1 MGDINRALVAEP
13 GLAVVDIVAGD
24 AATLQAI
31 AERLAGSWASTGVP
45 IDTRPAGQRAVRG
58 RLHLDVRL
66 PPPGVVRTLPA
77 DWVRFASPPWGARLG
92 FEKPLCVRARQD
104 GRPCTRQAAEW
115 PEGFVEVDGLQAC
128 WSHLNAVER
137 EWCLRARETYRA
149 AFWAL
154 KQAHWEAAGHDR
166 NDHCEGCVWPS
177 GGMPAASF

>member
-1 MGDINRALVAEP
+1 MGDITPSLVSEP

-31 AERLAGSWASTGVP
+31 AERLAGAWASTGTPV
-45 IDTRPAGQRAVRG
+45 DTEPAGDRAVRG

-66 PPPGVVRTLPA
+66 PPLGVVRTLPA
-77 DWVRFASPPWGARLG
+77 DWVRFHAPPWGGRLG
-92 FEKPLCVRARQD
+92 FEKPLCVRARGD

-128 WSHLNAVER
+128 WSHLDAVER
-137 EWCLRARETYRA
+137 EWCLRAREAYRA

-154 KQAHWEAAGHDR
+154 KRAHWEAAGHDR
-166 NDHCEGCVWPS
+166 NDRCDGCVWPS
-177 GGMPAASF
+177 EQMPAANF